1 MLTLAQIALHVDGV
15 IIGDA
20 ECEISNVSTLQ
31 AANRQQ
37 ISFLANSKYKKYLPT
52 SQAGAVIVSKEMVEL
67 VKNSAIVVDDPYV
80 AYAKIATLL
89 NPPKKITTGISPTA
103 MIEAG
108 VTILKT
114 VSIGPQVVI
123 EANVILADN
132 VVIGAGTVLQDEV
145 IVGENTRIA
154 ENVTICHGVEIGKNV
169 VIHPGVVIGADGF
182 GIVNDK
188 GKWIKIPQIG
198 RVKIGDNVEIGANTT
213 VDRGAIEDTVIGDG
227 VKLDNQIQVG
237 HNVIIGNN
245 TVIAGC
251 SGVAGSTII
260 GENCIIGGGVGIGGH
275 IEIADNVIITGM
287 SMVTKS
293 LTKAGIYS
301 SGIPAEPTSQ
311 WHKNVVRYRQ
321 MDKLVARVKKLE
333 DPDIGNVTE

>member
-1 MLTLAQIALHVDGV
+1 MLTLAHIALHVNGV

-20 ECEISNVSTLQ
+20 ECEISSVSTLQ
-31 AANRQQ
+31 AANGQQ
-37 ISFLANSKYKKYLPT
+37 ISFLANNKYKKYLQN
-52 SQAGAVIVSKEMVEL
+52 SQAGAVIVSKEMAGL
-67 VKNSAIVVDDPYV
+67 VKNSAIVVDDPYI

-89 NPPKKITTGISPTA
+89 NPPKTITTGISETA
-103 MIEAG
+103 MVEAS
-108 VTILKT
+108 VNILKT

-123 EANVILADN
+123 EANVKLAHR
-132 VVIGAGTVLQDEV
+132 VVIGAGTVLQDGV
-145 IVGENTRIA
+145 IIGENTLIA
-154 ENVTICHGVEIGKNV
+154 PNVTICHGVVIGKNV

-182 GIVNDK
+182 GIANDK

-198 RVKIGDNVEIGANTT
+198 GVKIGNDVEIGANTT
-213 VDRGAIEDTVIGDG
+213 VDRGAIEDTIIGDG

-237 HNVIIGNN
+237 HNVIIGKN

-251 SGVAGSTII
+251 TGIAGSTII

-275 IEIADNVIITGM
+275 IEIVDNVTITGM

-321 MDKLVARVKKLE
+321 MDKLAVRVKKLE
-333 DPDIGNVTE
+333 HPDIGNITK

>member
-31 AANRQQ
+31 AANIQQ

-52 SQAGAVIVSKEMVEL
+52 SQAGAVIVSKEMAEL

>member
-20 ECEISNVSTLQ
+20 ECKISNVSTLQ
-31 AANRQQ
+31 AANSQQ

-52 SQAGAVIVSKEMVEL
+52 SQAGAVIVRKEMASF

-198 RVKIGDNVEIGANTT
+198 GVKIGDNVEIGANTT
-213 VDRGAIEDTVIGDG
+213 VDRGAIEDTIIGDG

-251 SGVAGSTII
+251 SGIAGSTII

-333 DPDIGNVTE
+333 DPDIRNDTE

>member
-20 ECEISNVSTLQ
+20 ECKISNVSTLQ
-31 AANRQQ
+31 AANSQQ

-52 SQAGAVIVSKEMVEL
+52 SQAGAVIVSKEMASL
-67 VKNSAIVVDDPYV
+67 VKNSAIVVDDPYI

-103 MIEAG
+103 MVEAS

-213 VDRGAIEDTVIGDG
+213 VDRGAIEDTIIGDG

-251 SGVAGSTII
+251 SGIAGSTII

>member
-52 SQAGAVIVSKEMVEL
+52 SQAGAVIVSKEMAEL

-103 MIEAG
+103 IVEAS

-198 RVKIGDNVEIGANTT
+198 GVKIGDNVEIGANTT

-251 SGVAGSTII
+251 SGIAGSTII

-333 DPDIGNVTE
+333 DPDITNDTE

>member
-52 SQAGAVIVSKEMVEL
+52 SQAGAVIVSKEMAEL

-80 AYAKIATLL
+80 AYAKIATLF

>member
-20 ECEISNVSTLQ
+20 ECKISNVSTLQ
-31 AANRQQ
+31 AANSQQ

-52 SQAGAVIVSKEMVEL
+52 SQAGAVIVSKEMASL
-67 VKNSAIVVDDPYV
+67 VKNSAIVVDDPYI

-89 NPPKKITTGISPTA
+89 NPPKKITTGISDTA
-103 MIEAG
+103 MVESNVNIS
-108 VTILKT
+108 KT

-123 EANVILADN
+123 EANVKLADR
-132 VVIGAGTVLQDEV
+132 VIIGAGTVLQDGV
-145 IVGENTRIA
+145 IIGEGTLIA
-154 ENVTICHGVEIGKNV
+154 ANVTICHGVEIGKNV

-198 RVKIGDNVEIGANTT
+198 GVKIGNDVEIGANTT

-251 SGVAGSTII
+251 SGIAGSTII

-275 IEIADNVIITGM
+275 IEIVDNVMITGM

-301 SGIPAEPTSQ
+301 SGIPAEPSSQ

-321 MDKLVARVKKLE
+321 MDKLTARVKKLE
-333 DPDIGNVTE
+333 HPDIGNITK

>member
-52 SQAGAVIVSKEMVEL
+52 SQAGAVIVSKEMAEL

-103 MIEAG
+103 IVEAS

-251 SGVAGSTII
+251 SGIAGSTII

-333 DPDIGNVTE
+333 DPDITNDTE

>member
-20 ECEISNVSTLQ
+20 ECKISNVSTLQ
-31 AANRQQ
+31 AANSQQ

-52 SQAGAVIVSKEMVEL
+52 SQAGAVIVSKEMASL
-67 VKNSAIVVDDPYV
+67 VKNSAIVVDDPYI

-89 NPPKKITTGISPTA
+89 NPPKKITTGISDTA
-103 MIEAG
+103 MVESNVNIS
-108 VTILKT
+108 KS

-123 EANVILADN
+123 EANVKLADR
-132 VVIGAGTVLQDEV
+132 VIIGAGTVLQDGV
-145 IVGENTRIA
+145 IIGEGTLIA
-154 ENVTICHGVEIGKNV
+154 ANVTICHGVEIGKNV

-198 RVKIGDNVEIGANTT
+198 GVKIGNDVEIGANTT

-237 HNVIIGNN
+237 HNVFIGNN

-251 SGVAGSTII
+251 SGIAGSTII

-301 SGIPAEPTSQ
+301 SGIPAEPSSQ

-321 MDKLVARVKKLE
+321 MDKLTARVKKLE
-333 DPDIGNVTE
+333 HPDIGNITK

>member
-20 ECEISNVSTLQ
+20 ECKISNVSTLQ
-31 AANRQQ
+31 AANSQQ

-52 SQAGAVIVSKEMVEL
+52 SQAGAVIVRKEMASF

-89 NPPKKITTGISPTA
+89 NPPKKITIGISLTA
-103 MIEAG
+103 MVEAG

-132 VVIGAGTVLQDEV
+132 VVIGAGTVLKDEV

-198 RVKIGDNVEIGANTT
+198 GVKIGDNVEIGANTT
-213 VDRGAIEDTVIGDG
+213 VDRGAIEDTIIGDG

-251 SGVAGSTII
+251 SGIAGSTII

-333 DPDIGNVTE
+333 DPDIKNDTE

>member
-20 ECEISNVSTLQ
+20 ECKISNVSTLQ
-31 AANRQQ
+31 AANSQQ

-52 SQAGAVIVSKEMVEL
+52 SQAGAVIVSKEMASL
-67 VKNSAIVVDDPYV
+67 VRNSAIVVDDPYI

-89 NPPKKITTGISPTA
+89 NPPKKITTGISDTA
-103 MIEAG
+103 MVESS
-108 VTILKT
+108 VNILKT

-123 EANVILADN
+123 EANVKLADR
-132 VVIGAGTVLQDEV
+132 VIIGAGTVLQDGV
-145 IVGENTRIA
+145 IIGEGTLIA
-154 ENVTICHGVEIGKNV
+154 ANVTFCHGVEIGKNV

-198 RVKIGDNVEIGANTT
+198 GVKIGNDVEIGANTT

-251 SGVAGSTII
+251 SGIAGSTII

-301 SGIPAEPTSQ
+301 SGIPAEPSSQ

-321 MDKLVARVKKLE
+321 MDKLTARVKKLE
-333 DPDIGNVTE
+333 HPDIGNITK

>member
-20 ECEISNVSTLQ
+20 ECKISNVSTLQ
-31 AANRQQ
+31 AANSQQ

-52 SQAGAVIVSKEMVEL
+52 SQAGAVIVRKEMASF

-145 IVGENTRIA
+145 IVGEGTLIA
-154 ENVTICHGVEIGKNV
+154 ANVTICHGVEIGKNV

-198 RVKIGDNVEIGANTT
+198 GVKIGNDVEIGANTT

-251 SGVAGSTII
+251 SGIAGSTII

-333 DPDIGNVTE
+333 DPDIGNITK

>member
-52 SQAGAVIVSKEMVEL
+52 SQAGAVIVSKEMAEL

>member
-20 ECEISNVSTLQ
+20 ECKISNVSTLQ
-31 AANRQQ
+31 AANSQQ

-52 SQAGAVIVSKEMVEL
+52 SQAGAVIVSKEMASL
-67 VKNSAIVVDDPYV
+67 VRNSAIVVDDPYI

-89 NPPKKITTGISPTA
+89 NPPKKITSGISDTA
-103 MIEAG
+103 MVESNVNIS
-108 VTILKT
+108 KT

-123 EANVILADN
+123 EANVKLADR
-132 VVIGAGTVLQDEV
+132 VIIGAGTVLQDGV
-145 IVGENTRIA
+145 IIGEGTLIA
-154 ENVTICHGVEIGKNV
+154 ANVTICHGVEIGKNV

-198 RVKIGDNVEIGANTT
+198 GVKIGNDVEIGANTT

-251 SGVAGSTII
+251 SGIAGSTII

-275 IEIADNVIITGM
+275 IEIVDNVMITGM

-301 SGIPAEPTSQ
+301 SGIPAEPSSQ

-321 MDKLVARVKKLE
+321 MDKLAARVKKLE
-333 DPDIGNVTE
+333 HPDIGNITK

>member
-52 SQAGAVIVSKEMVEL
+52 SQAGAVIVSKEMAEL

-198 RVKIGDNVEIGANTT
+198 GVKIGNDVEIGANTT

>member
-1 MLTLAQIALHVDGV
+1 MLTLSQIALHVDGV

-20 ECEISNVSTLQ
+20 QCKISNVSTLQ
-31 AANRQQ
+31 AANSQQ
-37 ISFLANSKYKKYLPT
+37 ISFLANSKYKKYLSI
-52 SQAGAVIVSKEMVEL
+52 SQAGAVIVSKDMAEL

-89 NPPKKITTGISPTA
+89 NPPKKISTGVSTSA
-103 MIEAG
+103 MVEAG
-108 VTILKT
+108 VTTSKT

-123 EANVILADN
+123 EANVKLSDG
-132 VVIGAGTVLQDEV
+132 VVIGAGSVVQDSV
-145 IVGENTRIA
+145 IVGKNTQIA
-154 ENVTICHGVEIGKNV
+154 ANVTICHGVEIGENV

-198 RVKIGDNVEIGANTT
+198 SVKIGNNVEIGANTT
-213 VDRGAIEDTVIGDG
+213 IDRGAIEDTVIGDG

-275 IEIADNVIITGM
+275 IEIVDNVIITGM

-293 LTKAGIYS
+293 ITKAGTYS
-301 SGIPAEPTSQ
+301 SGMPAEPNAQ

-321 MDKLVARVKKLE
+321 IEKLATRVKKLE
-333 DPDIGNVTE
+333 HSDIGNVTE

>member
-52 SQAGAVIVSKEMVEL
+52 SQAGAVIVSKEMAEL

-275 IEIADNVIITGM
+275 IEIVDNVMITGM